1 MYFNIQN
8 VNVKEEALE
17 TDFLANRSDK
27 KNLEDWLKNTCLVK
41 KQVKAYLKND
51 KYIKF
56 SSNGSDYIKLTYN
69 KRFEEKVDDKEAYI
83 KKLLN
88 TCLSNLINDIKIDD
102 TENRIKYT
110 KFLEYYIED
119 NNKILVSI

>member
-1 MYFNIQN
+1 MYFNIKN
-8 VNVKEEALE
+8 VEEEVLE

-27 KNLEDWLKNTCLVK
+27 INLEEWLKNVPLVK

-51 KYIKF
+51 KFIKF
-56 SSNGSDYIKLTYN
+56 SSNGTDYIKLTYN
-69 KRFEEKVDDKEAYI
+69 KRFDEKVDDKEAYV
-83 KKLLN
+83 KKLIN
-88 TCLSNLINDIKIDD
+88 TCLSNLINNIDVND

-119 NNKILVSI
+119 DNKILVSI

>member
-1 MYFNIQN
+1 MYFNIE
-8 VNVKEEALE
+8 NVKEDVLE
-17 TDFLANRSDK
+17 TDFLSNRSDK
-27 KNLEDWLKNTCLVK
+27 INLEEWLKNTPLVK

-51 KYIKF
+51 KFIKF
-56 SSNGSDYIKLTYN
+56 SSNGTDYIKLTYN
-69 KRFEEKVDDKEAYI
+69 KRFEEKIEDKEAYV

-88 TCLSNLINDIKIDD
+88 TCLSNLINNIEVDD